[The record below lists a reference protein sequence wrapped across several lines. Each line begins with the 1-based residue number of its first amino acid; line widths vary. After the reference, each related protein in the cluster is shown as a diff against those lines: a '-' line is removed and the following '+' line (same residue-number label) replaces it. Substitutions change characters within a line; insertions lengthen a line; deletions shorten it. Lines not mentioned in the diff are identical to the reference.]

1 MPTNRHVDAW
11 GAYRPAIEDHLAACA
26 DYLGRLERSLT
37 GEIAPDR
44 HYFSDK
50 AHQLHQSARRLER
63 LVQDTDRW
71 LAGCHARVEH
81 RYEDGTRSLGECELP
96 AGHDGDH
103 DGDLARL
110 AGETLCVRARDLADD
125 TERLSHRL
133 GWIAPNL
140 DRQQCGISAIA
151 AKDREE
157 LRDAGALLERVA
169 HQATRLAHHV
179 RVELGHDQPDMSN
192 ACGLAA
198 RCVPPPADPPL
209 SVDL

>member
-26 DYLGRLERSLT
+26 DYLGRLERSLA

-71 LAGCHARVEH
+71 LAGCHAMVEH

-103 DGDLARL
+103 DGDPARL
-110 AGETLCVRARDLADD
+110 VGETLCVRARDLPTTRSGSA
-125 TERLSHRL
+125 TGSAGSPPTWTASSAACQPSRRRTARSCGTRARCSNGWPTRPL
-133 GWIAPNL
+133 GWATT
-140 DRQQCGISAIA
+140 SASSS
-151 AKDREE
+151 
-157 LRDAGALLERVA
+157 G
-169 HQATRLAHHV
+169 TTN
-179 RVELGHDQPDMSN
+179 PT
-192 ACGLAA
+192 
-198 RCVPPPADPPL
+198 
-209 SVDL
+209 

>member
-26 DYLGRLERSLT
+26 DYLGRLERSLA

-71 LAGCHARVEH
+71 LAGCHAMVEH

-103 DGDLARL
+103 DGDPARL
-110 AGETLCVRARDLADD
+110 AGETLCVRARD
-125 TERLSHRL
+125 
-133 GWIAPNL
+133 
-140 DRQQCGISAIA
+140 
-151 AKDREE
+151 
-157 LRDAGALLERVA
+157 GAL
-169 HQATRLAHHV
+169 
-179 RVELGHDQPDMSN
+179 HDAAFRPG
-192 ACGLAA
+192 GLRAGGRRTA
-198 RCVPPPADPPL
+198 DQWPRKTSTLNLVSTLRAQRAPSIGQMTTPPATGTARLD
-209 SVDL
+209 S